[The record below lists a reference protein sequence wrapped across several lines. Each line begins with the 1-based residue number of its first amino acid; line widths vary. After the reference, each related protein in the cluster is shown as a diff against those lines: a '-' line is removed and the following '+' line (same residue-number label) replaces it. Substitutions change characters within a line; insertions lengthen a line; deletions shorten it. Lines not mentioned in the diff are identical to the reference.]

1 MFKFD
6 LGSRVRDKI
15 TGYVGTIV
23 ARIEYLNGCKRYSV
37 QAKVK
42 DEKIPEPEWLDEQ
55 QLELIEE
62 PEEAI
67 KQDSTGG
74 DRSAPRSMT
83 IPPPF
88 GSEKSL

>member
-62 PEEAI
+62 LEEAI

-74 DRSAPRSMT
+74 DRRVPKSMT
-83 IPPPF
+83 VPPAF